1 MFSTIGS
8 ELYKSRLDLGLVSLA
23 RVGLLGQVGETHLA
37 EAHRGS
43 KLAPE
48 QLLKNMAILVAYLV
62 RVYT

>member
-8 ELYKSRLDLGLVSLA
+8 GRFRLRLDLGLVSLA
-23 RVGLLGQVGETHLA
+23 RVGLLGQVGEAQLA

-48 QLLKNMAILVAYLV
+48 QLLKNTAILAAHLV